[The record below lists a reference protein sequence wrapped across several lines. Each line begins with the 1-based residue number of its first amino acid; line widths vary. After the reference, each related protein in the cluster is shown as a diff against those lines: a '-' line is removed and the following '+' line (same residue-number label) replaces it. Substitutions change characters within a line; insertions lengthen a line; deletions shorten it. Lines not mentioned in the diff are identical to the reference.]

1 MIQQVSVKFTVNANF
16 KIPLWFPHCGKL
28 DIYLKGVLITMGI
41 PISFGTFLLCFSVQI
56 LGVEIPDGLRISEI
70 IALFYFC

>member
-1 MIQQVSVKFTVNANF
+1 MQT
-16 KIPLWFPHCGKL
+16 LRFPYGFRNVETKL

-56 LGVEIPDGLRISEI
+56 LRVEIPDGLRISEI
-70 IALFYFC
+70 ITLIYFI

>member
-1 MIQQVSVKFTVNANF
+1 MQT
-16 KIPLWFPHCGKL
+16 LRFPYGFRNVETKL

-56 LGVEIPDGLRISEI
+56 LRVEIPDGLRISEI
-70 IALFYFC
+70 ITLIYFS